1 MKMKK
6 LLPFLVLLL
15 IVPVFISAGDG
26 EPGPAMPPAG
36 EQVKNFELGDN
47 EMYKDGWI
55 DFNKNGVMDV
65 YEDPTADLESRV
77 ENLLSQM
84 TVEEKTCQMVTLYG
98 YKRILQDDLP
108 TPEWKDKLWKDGVGA
123 IDEHLNSFPY
133 AKTGDDN
140 PNMWPASRHAW
151 AINQVQKWFVEETR
165 LGIPVDF
172 TNEGI
177 RGVESYKATNFPTQL
192 GIGHTW
198 DKELVHQIGYITGRE
213 GRLLGYTNV
222 YAPIMD
228 VGRDQRW
235 GRYEEIYGE
244 SPYLIGELAVNMTS
258 GMQTNYQVASTGK
271 HFLAYS
277 NNKGGREG
285 AARTDPQMSPH
296 EFENIHVYAWREVMS
311 RAGMLGVM
319 ACYNDYS
326 GEPIEGS
333 EYWLTERLRKDF
345 GFRGY
350 VVSDSEAVEFQHSKH
365 HTTPDMKG
373 SVKAAVMAGLN
384 VRCTF
389 RTPDSYVLPMREL
402 IEEGE
407 LPMSV
412 VDERVRDILRV
423 KFLVGLFDDPY
434 QRDYEAADREVNSD
448 ENNEVALR
456 ASLESIVLLKN
467 AELENGV
474 DGKALPLNLDNI
486 KKVAVVGPNADN
498 TAYATIHYGP
508 QMVEVS
514 SVYSGLKERLDGI
527 AEVNY
532 SKGCELVDPHWPL
545 SEIMSFEMTDEEKA
559 MMGEAVKLVEES
571 DVAIVVVGGS
581 ARTCGEDKSRT
592 SLDLPGFQEDL
603 LRAVKATGKPMVV
616 VLINGRPLSV
626 NWADIYADA
635 IVEAW
640 YPGAHGGEAVAQV
653 LCGDYNP
660 GGKLTVTFP
669 RTVGQIPFNFPY
681 KPNSQIGAG
690 NRPGLDGNQT
700 GINTAL
706 YNFGYGLS
714 YTTFEYSDL
723 QLSTHEVLPN
733 GKIEVSFKV
742 KNTGKRDGDEV
753 VQMYI
758 SHNLTS
764 LTYYEKVLR
773 GFERVHLDAGETKTV
788 TFTLDVAHDLSMID
802 NNKESVVDP
811 GIVEVIIAASSTDV
825 RLKDEVNVLTK
836 EGTSVV
842 KPSAVSLKLPVE
854 LKEGDEIDLDMKD
867 STLFGDLTLVWSDVQ
882 DCEFEL
888 QGVAW
893 YIGTASGLYKGVA
906 EEGKMLCHFPETT
919 TAVLRIKV
927 TKGSAKLE
935 NVSGRAVL

>member
-1 MKMKK
+1 MKRKNLW
-6 LLPFLVLLL
+6 LLPVLAL
-15 IVPVFISAGDG
+15 IVPVFISAGDDH
-26 EPGPAMPPAG
+26 PGMPPAG
-36 EQVKNFELGDN
+36 ERVKTFELGDN
-47 EMYKDGWI
+47 AIYKDGWI
-55 DFNKNGVMDV
+55 DFNKNGVKDV
-65 YEDPTADLESRV
+65 YEDPTADLDARIED
-77 ENLLSQM
+77 LLSQM
-84 TVEEKTCQMVTLYG
+84 TMEEKTCQMVTLYG
-98 YKRILQDDLP
+98 YKRILPDDLP
-108 TPEWKDKLWKDGVGA
+108 TPEWKDKLWKDGIGA
-123 IDEHLNSFPY
+123 IDEHLNSYPY
-133 AKTGDDN
+133 AKRGDEN

-177 RGVESYKATNFPTQL
+177 RGIESYKGTNFPTQL

-244 SPYLIGELAVNMTS
+244 SPYLIGELGVNMTL
-258 GMQTNYQVASTGK
+258 GLQTDYQVASTGK

-285 AARTDPQMSPH
+285 YARTDPQMSPF
-296 EFENIHVYAWREVMS
+296 EFENIHVYAWREVFS

-319 ACYNDYS
+319 NCYNDYS
-326 GEPIEGS
+326 GEPIQGS
-333 EYWLTERLRKDF
+333 EYWLTERLRKDM

-407 LPMSV
+407 LPMEV

-423 KFLVGLFDDPY
+423 KFIVGLFDDPY
-434 QRDYEAADREVNSD
+434 QRDYEAADREVNSE
-448 ENNEVALR
+448 ENNAVALR

-467 AELENGV
+467 ADSAMGV
-474 DGKALPLNLDNI
+474 DGKALPLNLDNV
-486 KKVAVVGPNADN
+486 KKVAVIGPNADN
-498 TAYATIHYGP
+498 TSYATIHYGP

-514 SVYSGLKERLDGI
+514 SVYDGLKERLEGI

-545 SEIMSFEMTDEEKA
+545 SEIMSFEMDDEEKA
-559 MMGEAVKLVEES
+559 MMDEAVKLVEES
-571 DVAIVVVGGS
+571 DVAVVVVGGS

-603 LRAVKATGKPMVV
+603 LKAVKATGKPMIV
-616 VLINGRPLSV
+616 VLINGRPLSI

-640 YPGAHGGEAVAQV
+640 YPGAQGGKAVAQV
-653 LCGDYNP
+653 LVGDYNP

-690 NRPGLDGNQT
+690 NKPGLDGNQT

-723 QLSTHEVLPN
+723 KLSANEILPD
-733 GKIEVSFKV
+733 GKIEVSFNV
-742 KNTGKRDGDEV
+742 KNTGNRDGDEV
-753 VQMYI
+753 VQMYV

-773 GFERVHLDAGETKTV
+773 GFERVNLKAGETKTV
-788 TFTLDVAHDLSMID
+788 TFTLDADHDLSMV
-802 NNKESVVDP
+802 NNEKEKVVEP
-811 GIVEVIIAASSTDV
+811 GIVEVMIAASSTDV
-825 RLKDEVNVLTK
+825 RLKDELNVLTK
-836 EGTSVV
+836 EGVSVV
-842 KPSAVSLKLPVE
+842 KPSAASLLLPVE
-854 LKEGDEIDLDMKD
+854 LKEGDEITLDMKD
-867 STLFGDLTLVWSDVQ
+867 ATQFGDLTLVWSEVQ

-888 QGVAW
+888 DTFSFFGA
-893 YIGTASGLYKGVA
+893 GTIYKGVA
-906 EEGKMLCHFPETT
+906 EEGKMFCTFPETNT
-919 TAVLRIKV
+919 MELKIKV
-927 TKGSAKLE
+927 TSGSAKLE
-935 NVSGRAVL
+935 SVSGRAVL